1 MYKTYNDFIKN
12 GPDAN
17 TLREYYKDH
26 TLKDCA
32 KFFNV
37 SEKIIRKVF
46 VYYNIEL
53 RTKSETNCLINKEK
67 RFSKIANYDYIDV
80 NEFVEYYYIETNE
93 QICERF
99 NIKSYD
105 DLLML
110 VKYWGLRR
118 KTHSDTAKIQANI
131 LYETRGVINVGQLPE
146 VIEKIKLKKSLRT
159 PEEKERTKIKTK
171 KTKFV
176 KYGDEN
182 YNNSA
187 KAKQTILDN
196 YGSFENYNNVRKE
209 AAIITNNEKYGKD
222 WYMQTDQYKESYRIT
237 CNEKYGV
244 DYFCQSEEY
253 IKVGRK
259 KYYYNGL
266 YFDSSLEL
274 ALYIYAINNNEEII
288 RSPIRLEYVYN
299 NIKHYYFPD
308 FLYKGVLIEIKGD
321 HLLDDDNNLKDG
333 YNSGI
338 PKGLLEAK
346 QKCIDNNNVV
356 LWRESDI
363 KFALNWCKE
372 NNVKLKDY
380 KVGVEIKQDFEID
393 PNTGE
398 LLN

>member
-1 MYKTYNDFIKN
+1 
-12 GPDAN
+12 
-17 TLREYYKDH
+17 
-26 TLKDCA
+26 
-32 KFFNV
+32 
-37 SEKIIRKVF
+37 
-46 VYYNIEL
+46 
-53 RTKSETNCLINKEK
+53 
-67 RFSKIANYDYIDV
+67 
-80 NEFVEYYYIETNE
+80 
-93 QICERF
+93 
-99 NIKSYD
+99 
-105 DLLML
+105 
-110 VKYWGLRR
+110 
-118 KTHSDTAKIQANI
+118 
-131 LYETRGVINVGQLPE
+131 
-146 VIEKIKLKKSLRT
+146 
-159 PEEKERTKIKTK
+159 
-171 KTKFV
+171 
-176 KYGDEN
+176 
-182 YNNSA
+182 
-187 KAKQTILDN
+187 
-196 YGSFENYNNVRKE
+196 
-209 AAIITNNEKYGKD
+209 
-222 WYMQTDQYKESYRIT
+222 MQTDQYKESYRIT

-259 KYYYNGL
+259 KYCYNGL

-338 PKGLLEAK
+338 SKGLLEAK
-346 QKCIDNNNVV
+346 QKCINDNNVV

-372 NNVKLKDY
+372 NNIKLKDY